1 VQAPAAATHDAYLAR
16 RTFSSLDG
24 LRCFSIAT
32 VVWHHSEVPALV
44 HTWWP
49 AARFGFL
56 GVDLFFA
63 ISGFLIVTLLLRERD
78 RKREISLKNF
88 YIRRSLRILP
98 VYYGVL
104 AALALLFLVLR
115 RGTPASHEFAGDL
128 PFLALYLTNWI
139 PAHGWL
145 EITWSLAAEEQF
157 YLVWPPIEKW
167 LRKWALPIL
176 AGVIVLGQV
185 IQLGLVD
192 PLLTR
197 AFGWSA
203 DEPRMLRQTTFTPIC
218 FGVLLAHALHR
229 PAGYAKVL
237 RLLGA
242 RWVAP
247 ALLVALVLYSNVL
260 PGEIR
265 GAWRLGVHVLMIGL
279 LAACVV
285 REDHG
290 LHRLLTLAPIAR
302 IGALSY
308 GIYLLHQICLT
319 VAQKVLGKVGLA
331 HPLPDFIL
339 GFAFVWIAA
348 ELSYRHYESRFLKLK
363 DRFA

>member
-1 VQAPAAATHDAYLAR
+1 MQAAASSHDAYLAR
-16 RTFSSLDG
+16 RTFSALDG

-32 VVWHHSEVPALV
+32 VVWHHSDVPALV
-44 HTWWP
+44 YRSFP
-49 AARFGFL
+49 AGRFGFL

-63 ISGFLIVTLLLRERD
+63 ISGFLIVTLLLRERA
-78 RKREISLKNF
+78 RRGEISLKNF
-88 YIRRSLRILP
+88 YVRRSLRILP

-104 AALALLFLVLR
+104 AGLALLFLVLR
-115 RGTPASHEFAGDL
+115 RGTEASHEFAADL
-128 PFLALYLTNWI
+128 PMLVLYLTNWI

-167 LRKWALPIL
+167 LRRWAIPIL
-176 AGVIVLGQV
+176 VAIIVVSQL

-192 PLLTR
+192 PLLER
-197 AFGWSA
+197 AFGWGPN
-203 DEPRMLRQTTFTPIC
+203 EPRMLRETTFTPIC

-229 PAGYAKVL
+229 PEGYA
-237 RLLGA
+237 RIARMLGA

-247 ALLVALVLYSNVL
+247 VLLIALVVYANLL
-260 PGEIR
+260 PAEIR
-265 GAWRLGVHVLMIGL
+265 GLWRLGVHVLMLAL

-290 LHRLLTLAPIAR
+290 LQRLLTWAPIAR

-308 GIYLLHQICLT
+308 GIYLFHQICIT
-319 VAQKVLGKVGLA
+319 IAQKGLA
-331 HPLPDFIL
+331 KL
-339 GFAFVWIAA
+339 GISQPFVVLALAFVLVWAMA
-348 ELSYRHYESRFLKLK
+348 EISFRYYESRFLKLK
-363 DRFA
+363 HHFA

>member
-1 VQAPAAATHDAYLAR
+1 VQGTAAATHAAFLAR
-16 RTFSSLDG
+16 RTFASLDG

-32 VVWHHSEVPALV
+32 VVWHHSDVPAMA

-49 AARFGFL
+49 AGRFGFL

-63 ISGFLIVTLLLRERD
+63 ISGFLIVTLLLRERE
-78 RKREISLKNF
+78 RKGEISLKNF

-98 VYYGVL
+98 VYYGLL

-115 RGTPASHEFAGDL
+115 RGTPASQQFADDL
-128 PFLALYLTNWI
+128 PLLVLYLTNWI

-167 LRKWALPIL
+167 LRRYAMAIL
-176 AGVIVLGQV
+176 VAVIVASQV

-192 PLLTR
+192 PLLSR
-197 AFGWSA
+197 AFGWGP

-218 FGVLLAHALHR
+218 FGVLLAHVLHR

-247 ALLVALVLYSNVL
+247 ALLLALVAYASVL
-260 PGEIR
+260 PGEI
-265 GAWRLGVHVLMIGL
+265 GGGYRLGVHVLMLGL

-290 LHRLLTLAPIAR
+290 LQRLLTWSPIAR

-319 VAQKVLGKVGLA
+319 LAQKLLGKVGLG
-331 HPLPDFIL
+331 HPVPDFVL
-339 GFAFVWIAA
+339 GFVLVWIAA
-348 ELSYRHYESRFLKLK
+348 ELSYRHYESRFLNLK
-363 DRFA
+363 DRFG